1 MIKVIDLGLIDYRK
15 AHDIQLNL
23 RDRIISGQENDT
35 LLLLEHPP
43 VLTMGKRGIN
53 ENIMLSPEYLKKQG
67 IDVIEIERGGDVTY
81 HGPGQLVGYPL
92 LNLTQYG
99 QDLHLFVDRLEE
111 IFVRLLAQDYGIEA
125 NREKGKYTGV
135 YVGQDKLTAIGI
147 AVKKWVSYHGFA
159 CNVST
164 NLEHFNWIV
173 PCGLADRGVTSLEK
187 LSGEMPDMGQVK
199 SRVIELFGQIFD
211 TSMEAGSLDKD

>member
-23 RDRIISGQENDT
+23 RDRIISGQENGT

-53 ENIMLSPEYLKKQG
+53 ENIILSPEYLKKQG